1 MAPTVV
7 LISGANRGIG
17 RVLLE
22 RYLLRPNYVV
32 IAANRDPE
40 HASSKNL
47 VNLPK
52 HPESRLIVVKIDA
65 KNETDAANAAK
76 YLEQEGPDHIDLV
89 IANAAV
95 AYRFGK
101 VSEMSVTDIRDHIE
115 PNVYGVVRLYQ
126 ATLPL
131 LLKSENP
138 KWVTVGSTAGS
149 IEVSDRIHPDDWCS
163 LNTRHL
169 GQRPGS

>member
-1 MAPTVV
+1 MVPTVV

-17 RVLLE
+17 RALLE
-22 RYLLRPNYVV
+22 RYLLRPNHVV

-40 HASSKNL
+40 HASSKDL

-52 HPESRLIVVKIDA
+52 HSESRLIVVKIDA
-65 KNETDAANAAK
+65 KSETDAVNAAK
-76 YLEQEGPDHIDLV
+76 YLGQEGPDHIDIV
-89 IANAAV
+89 VANAAV

-101 VSEMSVTDIRDHIE
+101 VSEMSIADIRDHFE

-131 LLKSENP
+131 LLKSKNP
-138 KWVTVGSTAGS
+138 KWVTVGSVAGS
-149 IEVSDRIHPDDWCS
+149 IEVSDRINPGGRCI
-163 LNTRHL
+163 NTSHL
-169 GQRPGS
+169 E